1 MYEGIEHFI
10 IRIYIHARTDSLSSS
25 KSFFLK
31 THCNAA
37 FFLLQILIID
47 FYL

>member
-10 IRIYIHARTDSLSSS
+10 IRIYINARTDSLNSS
-25 KSFFLK
+25 KSFFKK
-31 THCNAA
+31 TQRNAA

-47 FYL
+47 F